1 MSAAS
6 TTLSHEQALAAFE
19 AVSGV
24 HADKDAAR
32 IAEVFTEDIVYDDDG
47 RDAPA
52 RGHAELAEFFRSVWT
67 AFPDFRLDLVAGPFI
82 SGDSASFAVRGEMT
96 ATMTGPLD
104 PPGLAPTNGAVSTA
118 FAGFYELEGMR
129 VRHTRVIMNTYELGI
144 HMGASPPRGS
154 AGERLVVIFQ
164 RLQALRLRR
173 QNRERR

>member
-1 MSAAS
+1 VAA
-6 TTLSHEQALAAFE
+6 
-19 AVSGV
+19 V

-52 RGHAELAEFFRSVWT
+52 CGHAELAEFFRSVWT
-67 AFPDFRLDLVAGPFI
+67 AFPDFRLELVAGPFV
-82 SGDSASFAVRGEMT
+82 SAGSASFAVRGQMT

-118 FAGFYELEGMR
+118 FGGFYEVEGTR
-129 VRHTRVIMNTYELGI
+129 VRNARVIMNTYELGI
-144 HMGASPPRGS
+144 DMGASPPRGS
-154 AGERLVVIFQ
+154 AGERLVVLFQ

-173 QNRERR
+173 LNRQRR